1 MPKFSFEAITETGA
15 PTKGEL
21 EAESLE
27 AASNALAARGYIPT
41 RVKEE
46 RRPGQQ
52 LAARGPFSGLFA
64 PVKTPEL
71 ILFTKQFKTLIRSGV
86 PMLTILQVLEEQ
98 TENKRLRE
106 ILGAIHQDIREGAS
120 LHDAFRRHPSVFSP
134 LYCSML
140 RAGEAAGAL
149 PEILDRLVY
158 VIEHEHKVKS
168 DVKAALTYPVIVV
181 SFLTIA
187 FFVLL
192 VGVIPRFVNI
202 FKNAGLKLPLPTQI
216 CLLLYHAIVQYWF
229 VIAAALIAAGILL
242 YLYGRTAPGRLARD
256 ALLLRL
262 PLVGKLFQKAAI
274 SRFASIFSI
283 LQASGVDILDAMGI
297 LSGTIGNEAISKQI
311 EGIQG
316 RLREG
321 RGISGPLRQAK
332 YFTPM
337 VVNMIAVGEESGNL
351 DVLLKDVAA
360 HYDTEV
366 EYATKKLSDAIGPI
380 LTISLAAVV
389 GFFALAI
396 FLPMWD
402 LTLMAK

>member
-1 MPKFSFEAITETGA
+1 MPKFTYDAITETGA
-15 PTKGEL
+15 AAKGEI
-21 EAESLE
+21 EAESLQ
-27 AASNALAARGYIPT
+27 AASNALAARGLIPT
-41 RVKEE
+41 RVREE
-46 RRPGQQ
+46 RAGASAAQ
-52 LAARGPFSGLFA
+52 LRALSGFLT
-64 PVKTPEL
+64 PVKAPEL

-86 PMLTILQVLEEQ
+86 PMLTILQVLEDQ
-98 TENKRLRE
+98 ADNKRLKA
-106 ILGAIHQDIREGAS
+106 ILGNIHQDIREGAS
-120 LHDAFRRHPSVFSP
+120 LYDAFRRHPRAFSP

-140 RAGEAAGAL
+140 KAGETAGAL

-168 DVKAALTYPVIVV
+168 DVKSALTYPIIVI

-192 VGVIPRFVNI
+192 IGVIPRFVNI
-202 FKNAGLKLPLPTQI
+202 FENAGLKLPLPTQI
-216 CLLLYHAIVQYWF
+216 CLLLYTAIVQYWY
-229 VIAAALIAAGILL
+229 VLLAVLAAGGVLL
-242 YLYGRTAPGRLARD
+242 VLYGRTEQGRLARHT
-256 ALLLRL
+256 LLLKL

-283 LQASGVDILDAMGI
+283 LQSSGVDVLDSMEI
-297 LSGTIGNEAISKQI
+297 LSGTIGNDAISRQLQ
-311 EGIQG
+311 GIKD

-321 RGISGPLRQAK
+321 RGISAPLRQAK

-351 DVLLKDVAA
+351 DVLLRDVAA

-366 EYATKKLSDAIGPI
+366 EYSTQKLSAAIGPI
-380 LTISLAAVV
+380 LTISLAGVV